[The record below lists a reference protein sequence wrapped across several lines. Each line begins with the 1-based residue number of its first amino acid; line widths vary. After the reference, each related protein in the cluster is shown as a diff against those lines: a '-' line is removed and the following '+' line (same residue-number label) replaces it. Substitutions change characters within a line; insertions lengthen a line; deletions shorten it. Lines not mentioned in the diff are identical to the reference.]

1 MIGQHFKNNGAPML
15 ETSNKILSP
24 FQLKHLSLKNR
35 AVVAPMSRVSTKADG
50 VPTAAMIE
58 YYNRFAEGNFSLII
72 TEGTYTDRTFSQAY
86 PNQPGLTNE
95 LQIEAWRPLVS
106 CVKQSGSS
114 IILQLMHAGAL
125 TQHLTDTRSA
135 SDVQPLRSM
144 LAGYSE
150 KQGPYPQPHA
160 MSLNEIE
167 NVKLG
172 FIETAKRAEQI
183 GFDGVEVH
191 AANGYLLDQFLTDY
205 TNRREDC
212 YGGSLLNRVRLS
224 SEIIHDIQ
232 REVSDEFV
240 VGIRL
245 SQGKVNDFDYLW
257 PGGVDDGDVIFK
269 AVQQAGVDYIHFASE
284 GLGFDH
290 GCLTRSGE
298 SLPKLASSL
307 TQLPII
313 ANGGLETISEATR
326 ILSDG
331 HGDLIS
337 LGKGAIANPDWPQK
351 IAAGETIEPFDPEFF
366 VDGVAL

>member
-1 MIGQHFKNNGAPML
+1 ML

-35 AVVAPMSRVSTKADG
+35 AVVAPMSRVSTKGDG
-50 VPTAAMIE
+50 IPTKSMIE
-58 YYNRFAEGNFSLII
+58 YYNRFAKGGFSLII
-72 TEGTYTDRTFSQAY
+72 TEGTYTDQTYSQAY

-95 LQIEAWRPLVS
+95 LQIEGWRPLVS
-106 CVKQSGSS
+106 SVKQSGSS
-114 IILQLMHAGAL
+114 IILQLMHAGSL
-125 TQHLTDTRSA
+125 SQHLTDTRSA

-144 LAGYSE
+144 LSGYSV
-150 KQGPYPQPHA
+150 KQGTFPQPHA
-160 MSLNEIE
+160 MNLNEIE
-167 NVKLG
+167 DVKLG
-172 FIETAKRAEQI
+172 FVETAKRAKLI

-212 YGGSLLNRVRLS
+212 YGGSLLNRIRLS
-224 SEIIHDIQ
+224 SEIIYDIK
-232 REVSDEFV
+232 REVSKDFI
-240 VGIRL
+240 VGVRL
-245 SQGKVNDFDYLW
+245 SQGKVNDFEYLW
-257 PGGVDDGDVIFK
+257 PGGIDDGDVIFK
-269 AVQQAGVDYIHFASE
+269 AIQQAGVDYIHFASE

-313 ANGGLETISEATR
+313 ANGGLETRSEATR
-326 ILSDG
+326 ILNDG

-337 LGKGAIANPDWPQK
+337 LGKGALANPDWPRK
-351 IAAGETIEPFDPEFF
+351 IAAGEPTKPFEPNYFAN
-366 VDGVAL
+366 GVSL